1 MALFNITLN
10 ILAIPP
16 WLKPAVTD
24 IGDRLA
30 KLETLTMS
38 ENTQLATLTADVT
51 HNTDVVEST
60 LTFIQNIKA
69 ELDAAGTDPEALAA
83 LSATLEAEDAKL
95 AAAIVANTPAASAP
109 QDGAATA

>member
-30 KLETLTMS
+30 NLEKITMS
-38 ENTQLATLTADVT
+38 ENTQLAAITASVT
-51 HNTDVVEST
+51 HNTDVVESALT
-60 LTFIQNIKA
+60 LIANIKA
-69 ELDAAGTDPEALAA
+69 ELDAAGTDPVALAA
-83 LSATLEAEDAKL
+83 LSATLDAEDAKL
-95 AAAIVANTPAASAP
+95 AAAVVANTPAASAP
-109 QDGAATA
+109 QDGAAT